1 MADTPHKAGLRRELG
16 FLQATSLAI
25 TDMVGIGPFITIPLF
40 LATMGGPQAMLGWL
54 VGAGLAFCDGL
65 VWAELGAAMPKAGGS
80 YYYLREAFG
89 PAGAGRWLS
98 FLMVWQVMFSA
109 PLSVASGSIGFANY
123 FHYLVPRMTPWEV
136 RLFASLVPLVLI
148 LLLYRRVRAVGNLSV
163 VMMGG
168 VLVGCLWIIFSGL
181 PHLRASR
188 VFDFPPHAFHLNVVF
203 WAGLGHATLYAL
215 YDYFGY
221 YNVCYLA
228 EEIRDPGRTIPLS
241 ILFSIVAVAVI
252 YILMNTSI
260 LSVIPW
266 REAQHSHFIASEY
279 IRKLQGR
286 FAGDLMTLLMLWIAL
301 ASAFSLLLGY
311 SRIPYAAA
319 ADGNFFR
326 VFARLHPK
334 HDFPH
339 VSLVT
344 LGVVAAGFSLLRLPE
359 VIVSL
364 VATRV
369 LLQYLPQAVG
379 FFVLRFRQPGMA
391 RPFKMWFYPIP
402 GIISL
407 AGWLYI
413 LATSA
418 RGALIFA
425 VVIFVIGTGAYL
437 ARARMRGEW
446 PFFAADKSTES
457 SRL

>member
-1 MADTPHKAGLRRELG
+1 MADASHKPGLRRDLG

-54 VGAGLAFCDGL
+54 VGAALAFCDGL
-65 VWAELGAAMPKAGGS
+65 VWAELGAALPKAGVS

-89 PAGAGRWLS
+89 PTGAGRWIS
-98 FLMVWQVMFSA
+98 FLVVWQIMFSA

-123 FHYLVPRMTPWEV
+123 SHYLVPGMTPWEV
-136 RLFASLVPLVLI
+136 RLLASTIPLFLI
-148 LLLYRRVRAVGNLSV
+148 MLLYRRVRAVGNLSV

-168 VLVGCLWIIFSGL
+168 VLVGCFWIIASGL
-181 PHLRASR
+181 PHVSASR
-188 VFDFPPHAFHLNVVF
+188 IFDFPPHAFHLNVLF

-228 EEIRDPGRTIPLS
+228 EEIRDPGRVIPLS
-241 ILFSIVAVAVI
+241 ILFSIGAVAVV

-266 REAQHSHFIASEY
+266 REAQHSQFIASEY
-279 IRKLQGR
+279 IQKLQGR
-286 FAGDLMTLLMLWIAL
+286 FAGDLMTLLMLWIAF

-319 ADGNFFR
+319 ADGNFFK

-334 HDFPH
+334 HDIPH

-344 LGVVAAGFSLLRLPE
+344 LGVIAAGFSLLRLPE

-379 FFVLRFRQPGMA
+379 FFVLRFKQPHMM

-407 AGWLYI
+407 LGWIYI

-418 RGALIFA
+418 HGALVFALVIFA
-425 VVIFVIGTGAYL
+425 LGTAAYM
-437 ARARMRGEW
+437 ARARKRGEW
-446 PFFAADKSTES
+446 PFVAREAA
-457 SRL
+457 RQIGM